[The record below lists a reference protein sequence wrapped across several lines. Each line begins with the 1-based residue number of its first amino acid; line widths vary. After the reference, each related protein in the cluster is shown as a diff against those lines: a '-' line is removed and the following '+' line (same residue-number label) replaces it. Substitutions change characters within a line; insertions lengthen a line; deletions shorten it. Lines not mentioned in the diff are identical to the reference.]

1 MFFRTITIDF
11 LATDKCLVWQFIW
24 APFMERPI
32 KQYVLQQF
40 SLISA
45 TKRLCPPPCFD
56 LERVAHINS
65 FFLFFLLSSFLFS
78 FPLRWLR
85 ESGSYQPFY
94 STLQPFVFPLSVA
107 LSALCFSLYRENK
120 GAADNEH
127 LKHWHINHN
136 LRHYFPTTLNSYF
149 LTRIKASWQVILLM
163 VSNGWQ
169 VCKT

>member
-1 MFFRTITIDF
+1 
-11 LATDKCLVWQFIW
+11 
-24 APFMERPI
+24 MERPI

-56 LERVAHINS
+56 LEREWPISTLFSSFFFFSPFSFIFPCIDLERVAHINPFIPLLFS
-65 FFLFFLLSSFLFS
+65 LFFFPSLNQREWPISTLFFFFSFLFS
-78 FPLRWLR
+78 CFDLERER

-127 LKHWHINHN
+127 LKH
-136 LRHYFPTTLNSYF
+136 
-149 LTRIKASWQVILLM
+149 
-163 VSNGWQ
+163 
-169 VCKT
+169 

>member
-56 LERVAHINS
+56 LEREWPISTLFSSFFFFSPFSFLFPCVDLERVAHINPFIPICS
-65 FFLFFLLSSFLFS
+65 SLSSPCQSLS
-78 FPLRWLR
+78 PL
-85 ESGSYQPFY
+85 
-94 STLQPFVFPLSVA
+94 FVFHFIAKTKERRITSTW
-107 LSALCFSLYRENK
+107 STDTSTTIS
-120 GAADNEH
+120 D
-127 LKHWHINHN
+127 II
-136 LRHYFPTTLNSYF
+136 FPPP
-149 LTRIKASWQVILLM
+149 
-163 VSNGWQ
+163 
-169 VCKT
+169 